1 MTTVKV
7 TGEHNRWWN
16 ENPVEAVVGD
26 GDTLAFDAT
35 EASGG
40 QFDLYRNGDPIPPLD
55 PDRIYPLLGPVV
67 VAGAEVGDVI
77 ELEVLDYRLG
87 ASGWTAVLA
96 GKGLLPEDFPD
107 PHLHHWKLVNGF
119 ADFLGAASIPL
130 RPFLGV
136 MGTSP
141 VAPEPTHPGPP
152 GAFGGNV
159 DCRDLIAGTRLFL
172 PVQMPGAR
180 LMLGD
185 PHAAQGDGEVCTSA
199 IEASLSGELR
209 VRVHRGRSLTAPQFQ
224 TAGPLRAGIE
234 DQGYYATMGVGPD
247 LHRAAQD
254 AVRSMIDH
262 LGVEY
267 GIDPID
273 AYVLSSVAVDLKIS
287 EIVDAPNWVVT
298 AYLPLAIMHG

>member
-1 MTTVKV
+1 MTTVQV
-7 TGEHNRWWN
+7 TGEHNRWWD
-16 ENPVEAVVGD
+16 ENPVEAVVED
-26 GDTLAFDAT
+26 GDTITFDAT

-40 QFDLYRNGDPIPPLD
+40 QFESYRNGDPFPPLD
-55 PDRIYPLLGPVV
+55 PDGIYPLLGPVE
-67 VAGAEVGDVI
+67 VAGAEVGDVV

-107 PHLHHWKLVNGF
+107 PHLHHWDLADGF

-141 VAPEPTHPGPP
+141 VAPEPTNPGPP

-159 DCRDLIAGTRLFL
+159 DCRDLIVGTRLFL
-172 PVQMPGAR
+172 PVLVPGAR
-180 LMLGD
+180 LMVGD

-209 VRVHRGRSLTAPQFQ
+209 VRVHRGRTLAAPQFQ
-224 TAGPLRAGIE
+224 TAGPLRAGLE

-262 LGVEY
+262 MGTEY
-267 GIDPID
+267 GIDPVD
-273 AYVLSSVAVDLKIS
+273 AYVLSSVAVDLKIT

-298 AYLPLAIMHG
+298 AYLPTAMMRG